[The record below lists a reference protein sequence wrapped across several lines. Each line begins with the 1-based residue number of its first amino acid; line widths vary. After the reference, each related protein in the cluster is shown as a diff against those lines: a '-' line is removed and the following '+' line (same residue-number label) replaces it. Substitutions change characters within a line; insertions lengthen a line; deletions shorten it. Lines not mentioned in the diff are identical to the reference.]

1 MCAIDICIY
10 HLSLTIR
17 CSLSISKV
25 VDSHIG
31 FGICCSGLYT
41 SIITLV
47 ITNLLE
53 VSA

>member
-17 CSLSISKV
+17 RTLIGEV
-25 VDSHIG
+25 VDGDVSLCCCRTGLHT
-31 FGICCSGLYT
+31 GIV
-41 SIITLV
+41 TLV